1 MNRIGIRREDKNT
14 WERRTPVV
22 PEQVKELKDIEF
34 FVQPSKI
41 RAFKD
46 KEYAEAG
53 AKIQEHINQCDVI
66 FAVKEIP
73 LDFFEKGKTYV
84 FFSHT
89 IKGQK
94 HNMPMLKKIMELKCQ
109 LIDYEKIVDEKNRRL
124 IFFGR
129 YAGLAGMID
138 TLWALG
144 QRLDEEGIKNPFAEI
159 KQTYTYSSLEKAKN
173 EVKKVGRNI
182 KKKGLPE
189 SITPMIFGIAGY
201 GNVSKGAQEI
211 ISLLPVKEI
220 TPEQV
225 ASLKDRDYSRN
236 HVYRV
241 VFKEEDIVEPLS
253 GEFELQDYYKHPEK
267 YNSKFDKYIPH
278 LTGLVNAIYWD
289 NIYPRLVTKKY
300 LKELHAGKTKNC
312 LRVIGDISCDINGAI
327 ECTGKA
333 TEPDKPVFVYN
344 PLTDKTTDGFKGEG
358 VVVLAVDNL
367 PCELPKESSEDFSS
381 ALKKFIPLIASADFS
396 VNFEDCN
403 LPPEIKNAVIV
414 YHGKLTPNYGYLEK
428 YLEEEKK

>member
-1 MNRIGIRREDKNT
+1 MNRIGIRREDKNI

-22 PEQVKELKDIEF
+22 PEQVKEFRDIEF

-41 RAFKD
+41 RVFKD
-46 KEYAEAG
+46 REYTEAG
-53 AKIQEHINQCDVI
+53 AIIHDRLNQCEVI

-73 LDFFEKGKTYV
+73 LDFFDKNKTYV

-94 HNMPMLKKIMELKCQ
+94 HNMPMLKKMMELKCQ
-109 LIDYEKIVDEKNRRL
+109 LIDYEKIVDEKNSRL

-144 QRLDEEGIKNPFAEI
+144 QRLNGEGIENPFAEI
-159 KQTYTYSSLEKAKN
+159 KQTYRYSGLEEAKN
-173 EVKKVGRNI
+173 AVKKAGGNI
-182 KKKGLPE
+182 KRKGLPE
-189 SITPMIFGIAGY
+189 SLTPMIFGIAGY

-225 ASLKDRDYSRN
+225 VSMQNKDYSRN
-236 HVYRV
+236 HVYKV

-267 YNSKFDKYIPH
+267 YKSKFDKYIPH
-278 LTGLVNAIYWD
+278 LTVLVNAIYWD
-289 NIYPRLVTKKY
+289 KIYPRLVTKKY
-300 LKELHAGKTKNC
+300 LKELYAGKTKNC
-312 LRVIGDISCDINGAI
+312 LRVIGDIGCDINGAV
-327 ECTGKA
+327 ECTGK
-333 TEPDKPVFVYN
+333 TTTPDKPVFVYN
-344 PLTDKTTDGFKGEG
+344 PLTDKTIDGFKGEG
-358 VVVLAVDNL
+358 IVVLAVDNL

-396 VNFEDCN
+396 VDFEDCN

-414 YHGKLTPNYGYLEK
+414 YHGKLTPNYQYLEK
-428 YLEEEKK
+428 YLEEG

>member
-1 MNRIGIRREDKNT
+1 MNRVGIRREDKNI
-14 WERRTPVV
+14 WERRTPII
-22 PEQVKELKDIEF
+22 PEDVKELKEKGIEF

-41 RAFKD
+41 RAFRD
-46 KEYAEAG
+46 GEYAEAG
-53 AKIQEHINQCDVI
+53 AVVQDDFRACSVI

-73 LDFFEKGKTYV
+73 IDFFEKNKTYA

-89 IKGQK
+89 TKGQK
-94 HNMPMLKKIMELKCQ
+94 HNMPMLKKIMELKSQ

-144 QRLDEEGIKNPFAEI
+144 QRLKEEGTENPFAEI
-159 KQTYTYSSLEKAKN
+159 KQTYTYSSLE
-173 EVKKVGRNI
+173 EVKNSIKKIGENI

-189 SITPMIFGIAGY
+189 SITPLIIGVAGY

-211 ISLLPVKEI
+211 IDVLPVKEI

-225 ASLKDRDYSRN
+225 VSLQDKDYSRK
-236 HVYRV
+236 HVYKV
-241 VFKEEDIVEPLS
+241 VFKEEDIVEPVS
-253 GEFELQDYYKHPEK
+253 GKFELQDYYRHPEK
-267 YNSKFDKYIPH
+267 YSSKFEEYLRD
-278 LTGLVNAIYWD
+278 LTILVNAIYWD
-289 NIYPRLVTKKY
+289 KIYPRLVTKKY
-300 LKELHAGKTKNC
+300 LKENYGKTRLK
-312 LRVIGDISCDINGAI
+312 VIGDIGCDINGAI
-327 ECTGKA
+327 ECTGKV
-333 TEPDKPVFVYN
+333 TEPDNPVFVYD

-367 PCELPKESSEDFSS
+367 PCELPKDSSRDFSS
-381 ALKKFIPLIASADFS
+381 ALKKFMPEIAKADFS
-396 VNFEDCN
+396 VNFDDSS

-414 YHGKLTPNYGYLEK
+414 YHGKLTPNYIYLEK
-428 YLEEEKK
+428 YLEGKK